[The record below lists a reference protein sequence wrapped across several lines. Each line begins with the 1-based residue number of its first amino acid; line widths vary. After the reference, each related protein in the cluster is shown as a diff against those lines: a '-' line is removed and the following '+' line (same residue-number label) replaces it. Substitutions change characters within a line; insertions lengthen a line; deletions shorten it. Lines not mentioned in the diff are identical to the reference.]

1 MLMADHND
9 AGSFWGRGFK
19 FPVQVDPVT
28 GRMMTSAYEEDIQEA
43 IYIILMTRKGERV
56 RNPEFGC
63 GIHDYMFGTMDFTSL
78 KEMERTVEEALIL
91 WEPRIKDIDVEV
103 IMDEADLGKL
113 LVKIDYVI
121 RTTNN
126 PFNLVFPFY
135 LNEGFGDRA

>member
-1 MLMADHND
+1 MADRSD
-9 AGSFWGRGFK
+9 ASSFLGRGFK
-19 FPVQVDPVT
+19 FPVQADPVT
-28 GRMMTSAYEEDIQEA
+28 GRMMTSAYEDDIQEA

-78 KEMERTVEEALIL
+78 KEIERSVEEALIL
-91 WEPRIKDIDVEV
+91 WEPRIRDIDVEV
-103 IMDEADLGKL
+103 ILEEEDFGKL
-113 LVKIDYVI
+113 LVKIGYAV

-135 LNEGFGDRA
+135 INEGFGDSV

>member
-1 MLMADHND
+1 MADRSD
-9 AGSFWGRGFK
+9 ASSFLGRGFK

-78 KEMERTVEEALIL
+78 KEIERSVEEALIL
-91 WEPRIKDIDVEV
+91 WEPRIRDIDVEV
-103 IMDEADLGKL
+103 MLEEEDFGKL
-113 LVKIDYVI
+113 LVKIGYVV

-135 LNEGFGDRA
+135 INEGFGDSV